1 MPDMTT
7 EYAAEVL
14 EVDPATVSED
24 EARSRYR
31 TLLKTHHPD
40 LGPESERVGREAM
53 TTKVNAAYRWLLV
66 HIEER
71 DGGTLPGPIDFGD
84 GWSFSTEQPEWWPK
98 EPYKRPR
105 KRSRGS
111 GPTSKATPPSAP
123 GAGRQRVLFGGV
135 AIWLISSQIDPVTT
149 LGSLV
154 GIAIV
159 LSLYEGRV
167 APIIDDA
174 LRPIQWWMSR
184 R

>member
-1 MPDMTT
+1 MST

-31 TLLKTHHPD
+31 TLQKTHHPD

-53 TTKVNAAYRWLLV
+53 TTTINAAYRWLLV
-66 HIEER
+66 HIAAR
-71 DGGTLPGPIDFGD
+71 DGGTLPGPSDFGD

-111 GPTSKATPPSAP
+111 PASKATPAPSAP
-123 GAGRQRVLFGGV
+123 GAGRQRVLFGAV
-135 AIWLISSQIDPVTT
+135 AIWLISSRIDLVTT

-154 GIAIV
+154 GIAVV

>member
-1 MPDMTT
+1 MTT

-111 GPTSKATPPSAP
+111 GPTSKATPPPQPLGQAVSGFCSGLWRSGYSAHRLTQSP
-123 GAGRQRVLFGGV
+123 PWARSSASPSCSRSTRAASPRSLTMRCDLFNGG
-135 AIWLISSQIDPVTT
+135 
-149 LGSLV
+149 
-154 GIAIV
+154 
-159 LSLYEGRV
+159 
-167 APIIDDA
+167 
-174 LRPIQWWMSR
+174 
-184 R
+184 